1 MKKIVVY
8 IDIIEGLQEIDRDK
22 FRLIKINKNRAVVTT
37 PNGTTVRRIVRF
49 VKNEE
54 EVICDGCIYVIK

>member
-1 MKKIVVY
+1 MKKIMVY

-22 FRLIKINKNRAVVTT
+22 FRLIKINKNIAVVTT
-37 PNGTTVRRIVRF
+37 QNGTTVRRIVRF